1 MKFKSIKAFYIPMYR
16 ENAMS
21 FKTFF
26 KTLPKSLLLG
36 ILIATIIYSFDGV
49 VLSSVV
55 SNVTFF
61 NRHTPAKKAVLYI
74 ISSLLALGLVYFAMT
89 LKQIWINQAIKL
101 MNIKIKDSFVYGQ
114 IVNPDFAAVASD
126 NVSKIFNDFK
136 LIETNYFKNF
146 FELCGAILMA
156 AISSFYILWLNFA
169 IGILFILF
177 SLLPMLSSKIFGK
190 VLSDSSETW
199 QKSSSTYLGKVTDL
213 FNGIRTI
220 KTYLAEKA
228 MFADTENYLQQT
240 ENSYKKMNDYQ
251 AWAIFLSAILSALSF
266 ILPLG
271 AGLFFVINGQAE
283 PAAIIAIFL
292 ASDRVVGPLRN
303 AAQCLN
309 EMKTTENIRKS
320 LKLYPLE
327 FAENKNSNLNSPSIK
342 IDDVSFA
349 YNDKKVILTNLS
361 LTIPFR
367 TKILI
372 TGKSGAGKSTIF
384 NLIEGFIKPTSGQIF
399 LQDGSQVVK
408 NIAGSGEL
416 AYIAQSPFM
425 FNDTLRLNL
434 TLGKEFSDEEC
445 VKALKA
451 VGLLAELG
459 DNCLDKKYGENGAN
473 LSGGQKQRIEIA
485 RALIYRKKIILVD
498 EATSALD
505 NETGKKVQQ
514 VINRLNCTV
523 LEIAHHY
530 DEQIFK
536 DNNFKHYELKDNTL
550 LERNN

>member
-1 MKFKSIKAFYIPMYR
+1 
-16 ENAMS
+16 
-21 FKTFF
+21 
-26 KTLPKSLLLG
+26 
-36 ILIATIIYSFDGV
+36 
-49 VLSSVV
+49 
-55 SNVTFF
+55 
-61 NRHTPAKKAVLYI
+61 
-74 ISSLLALGLVYFAMT
+74 
-89 LKQIWINQAIKL
+89 
-101 MNIKIKDSFVYGQ
+101 
-114 IVNPDFAAVASD
+114 
-126 NVSKIFNDFK
+126 
-136 LIETNYFKNF
+136 
-146 FELCGAILMA
+146 
-156 AISSFYILWLNFA
+156 
-169 IGILFILF
+169 
-177 SLLPMLSSKIFGK
+177 
-190 VLSDSSETW
+190 
-199 QKSSSTYLGKVTDL
+199 
-213 FNGIRTI
+213 
-220 KTYLAEKA
+220 
-228 MFADTENYLQQT
+228 
-240 ENSYKKMNDYQ
+240 
-251 AWAIFLSAILSALSF
+251 
-266 ILPLG
+266 
-271 AGLFFVINGQAE
+271 
-283 PAAIIAIFL
+283 
-292 ASDRVVGPLRN
+292 
-303 AAQCLN
+303 
-309 EMKTTENIRKS
+309 MKTTENIRKS

-349 YNDKKVILTNLS
+349 YNNQKPLLTNLS

-384 NLIEGFIKPTSGQIF
+384 NLIEGFVKPTSGQIF

-445 VKALKA
+445 VKALKT
-451 VGLLAELG
+451 VGLSAELG

-550 LERNN
+550 VEQNN